1 MENHLPKWN
10 PGSLGKQYKEDSEH
24 GTMINICIP
33 TKSAI
38 HLQILEC
45 KRLQSCLPPEARV
58 LGC

>member
-1 MENHLPKWN
+1 MENRLPKRN
-10 PGSLGKQYKEDSEH
+10 PGNLGKQYKEDSKRS
-24 GTMINICIP
+24 TMINICIP

-38 HLQILEC
+38 HLQVLEC